1 MKVLSFSYCFPNH
14 ARPTWGVFVQQRLAA
29 LAQRTDLQV
38 AAPVPS
44 LPILSR
50 MRPWPGPAKEQWHGL
65 MVHRPRFFCVPGLLK
80 NHDGRLYARGLR
92 GWLTELCRSWRPDV
106 LDAHFAWPDG
116 VGVSLLGRQFGL
128 PYAITL
134 RGKIYPCMD
143 IPSQRNQCAE
153 ALAGA
158 GAVICV
164 SGPLAETARE
174 LGAEAGRVFVIPN
187 GVDTE
192 QFCPRDKAEARREL
206 RLPAEGRLL
215 VTVAHLGPRKGHR
228 EVIQALKQLPPDV
241 RLVIVGQSA
250 QGGGGPELL
259 ALADELGLGGRVILA
274 GPQPYAKVPLYFSA
288 ANASV
293 LASYREGC
301 PNVVI
306 ESLACGTPVVATRV
320 GAVPDL
326 VTPGVNGEIVPP
338 RQVQPLA
345 EALSATLERQWSAD
359 AISRSD
365 SVRPWS
371 AVAEKVHAV
380 LARVAEAPA
389 SMKPSARPDR

>member
-29 LAQRTDLQV
+29 LAKQTDLQV

-44 LPILSR
+44 FPILSL
-50 MRPWPGPAKEQWHGL
+50 MRHWPGPAREQWRNL
-65 MVHRPRFFCVPGLLK
+65 TVHRPRFFCVPGLLK
-80 NHDGRLYARGLR
+80 NHDARLYARGLR
-92 GWLTELCRSWRPDV
+92 PWLAELIRTWRPDV

-116 VGVSLLGRQFGL
+116 VGVSLLAGQFGL

-134 RGKIYPCMD
+134 RGRIYPCLD
-143 IPSQRNQCAE
+143 VPSQRRQCGE
-153 ALAGA
+153 ALRGA

-164 SGPLAETARE
+164 SAPLAETARE
-174 LGAEAGRVFVIPN
+174 LGADESRVFVIPN

-206 RLPAEGRLL
+206 HLPADGRLL
-215 VTVAHLGPRKGHR
+215 VTAAHLGPRKGHR
-228 EVIQALKQLPPDV
+228 EVIQALKHLPPDV
-241 RLVIVGQSA
+241 RLVIVGGGA
-250 QGGGGPELL
+250 QGGGGRELL
-259 ALADELGLGGRVILA
+259 ALADALGLGGRVILA
-274 GPQPYAKVPLYFSA
+274 GPQPYAKVPLYFNA
-288 ANASV
+288 ADASV

-301 PNVVI
+301 PNAVL

-345 EALSATLERQWSAD
+345 EALAVTLERLWSAH
-359 AISRSD
+359 AVSRS
-365 SVRPWS
+365 SCVRPWS
-371 AVAEKVHAV
+371 DVAQQVHDV
-380 LARVAEAPA
+380 LARAVEAPG
-389 SMKPSARPDR
+389 